1 MILNWR
7 WFSGGKTMF
16 WVSLILLIFLLLSFG
31 FTYFIDI
38 TTLTDIK
45 VQNID
50 STSIKDILE
59 KYVESYGIAID
70 KPIVYRFVKYE
81 YNKEIEDDILL
92 GTFHEWNSTYYI
104 DILSELYGMNMLY
117 DIVIHETRHMII
129 EYLRDKNIIDLT
141 EYTEEIARGDN
152 TYYNNLFDSGIYLLK
167 NQEETENG

>member
-50 STSIKDILE
+50 STSIKDISE
-59 KYVESYGIAID
+59 KYVESYGIVID

>member
-1 MILNWR
+1 
-7 WFSGGKTMF
+7 MF
-16 WVSLILLIFLLLSFG
+16 WASLILLIFLLLSFG

-50 STSIKDILE
+50 STPIKDISE

-152 TYYNNLFDSGIYLLK
+152 TYYNNLFDSGVYLLK

>member
-1 MILNWR
+1 
-7 WFSGGKTMF
+7 MF

-50 STSIKDILE
+50 STSIKDISE

-70 KPIVYRFVKYE
+70 KPIVYRFVEYE

-92 GTFHEWNSTYYI
+92 GTFHEWNSPYYI
-104 DILSELYGMNMLY
+104 DILSELYEMNMLY